1 MGFPIT
7 SLDALGGHL
16 VILCP
21 PKCRLVFV
29 VVVVIGELAV
39 LKILVKRSGYMT
51 MWFQNEYV
59 IFLVWFSMYRYVILL
74 AVDGGGGGL
83 WGWWLFWLSF
93 IFYFYFYFGMGIDC
107 GGNGLYS
114 LWLWWLVL
122 IVGEERKSQ
131 RGRERN
137 HNGWREKQWGI
148 EIKRVKWIN

>member
-7 SLDALGGHL
+7 SLDALGGHP

-74 AVDGGGGGL
+74 DVDGGGGGL